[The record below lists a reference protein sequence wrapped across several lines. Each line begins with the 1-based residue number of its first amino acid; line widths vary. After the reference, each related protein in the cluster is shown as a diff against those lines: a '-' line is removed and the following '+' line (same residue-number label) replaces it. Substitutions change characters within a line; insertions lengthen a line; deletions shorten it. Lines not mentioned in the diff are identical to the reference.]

1 MRRGGVLLETMLA
14 MALFTAAAG
23 FTFITLRDS
32 SGSIERIQ
40 HKNKALGVASNQ
52 LSKIESG
59 ELSIAEAGDIEGEET
74 SDFRVEIEISPSSF
88 EELSLVTVMVFDARN
103 ETNNEEYLLAE
114 LSALLPREVS
124 P

>member
-32 SGSIERIQ
+32 SSSVERVQ
-40 HKNKALGVASNQ
+40 QRNRALGVASNQ
-52 LSKIESG
+52 LAKIESG
-59 ELSIAEAGDIEGEET
+59 EVSIDEAGDIEGEENT
-74 SDFRVEIEISPSSF
+74 DFRVEIEISPSSF
-88 EELSLVTVMVFDARN
+88 EELSLVTVMVFAASK
-103 ETNNEEYLLAE
+103 ETNNEEYHLAE
-114 LSALLPREVS
+114 LSALLSREVD

>member
-32 SGSIERIQ
+32 SSSVERIQ
-40 HKNKALGVASNQ
+40 QRNRALGVASNQ
-52 LSKIESG
+52 LAKIESG
-59 ELSIAEAGDIEGEET
+59 EVSIDEAGDIEGEENN
-74 SDFRVEIEISPSSF
+74 DFRVEIEISPSSF
-88 EELSLVTVMVFDARN
+88 EELSLVTVMVFDASN

-114 LSALLPREVS
+114 LSALLSREVD